1 MIEYLEKNYK
11 NEMTKLHLLNFYQQL
26 LQLKL
31 VKTNQRISL
40 QEKKLKGVLTN
51 ATSKILTTHRN
62 RILVSASCTLN
73 AALQSTDLDLKLG
86 MDELLK

>member
-1 MIEYLEKNYK
+1 
-11 NEMTKLHLLNFYQQL
+11 MTKLHLLNFYQQL

-31 VKTNQRISL
+31 KPKDIPSG
-40 QEKKLKGVLTN
+40 EKLKGVLTN
-51 ATSKILTTHRN
+51 PKSKILTTHRN